1 MTDRLDT
8 ILAYDI
14 YPDGAARAVT
24 EVWPRPDPADGATWR
39 WLHCDRSSPSFAR
52 WSDEHLPPPVRT
64 ALLLAET
71 RPQGDLVADGLLVVL
86 RGMNL
91 NPGQEEEDMVAIRL
105 WVGQRLVVSTRLR
118 RIFALDT
125 LRAEFEAGRGLP
137 TPGALLARLADL
149 LTAPIEETAG
159 ELEDQ
164 TDEME
169 EALFAAHSGQS
180 AKDEIGLAPLARSV
194 LKIRRHMAPQRDA
207 LTRIAGTD
215 TPVTSAAERYEL
227 RAAAVRTTRVVEEL
241 DGIRDRLTSLRA
253 HIDSIHAARIGRNG
267 YVLSIVASVFLPLGF
282 LTGLFGVN
290 LGGIPGSGSPEGFF
304 YLTGALV
311 LIGAAVW
318 AALRWMRWF

>member
-1 MTDRLDT
+1 MTDTLDT
-8 ILAYDI
+8 ILAFDI
-14 YPDGAARAVT
+14 YPDGSARAVT
-24 EVWPRPDPADGATWR
+24 EPWPRPEPATGESWR
-39 WLHCDRSSPSFAR
+39 WLHCDRSAPSFAR
-52 WSDEHLPPPVRT
+52 WSVDHLPPPVRS

-91 NPGQEEEDMVAIRL
+91 NPGQDEEDMVAIRL

-137 TPGALLARLADL
+137 SPGTFLARLADL
-149 LTAPIEETAG
+149 LTVPIEETAG
-159 ELEDQ
+159 ALEDS

-169 EALFAAHSGQS
+169 EVLFGAHSDH
-180 AKDEIGLAPLARSV
+180 ATKDEIGLAPLARSV

-207 LTRIAGTD
+207 LNRIAATE
-215 TPVTSAAERYEL
+215 TAVTTAAERYEL

-304 YLTGALV
+304 YLTGALA
-311 LIGAAVW
+311 LIGGAVW
-318 AALRWMRWF
+318 ALLRWRRWF